1 LVRDWRLKLEIMVII
16 DSFDQS
22 ILSFN
27 DFEVKVTSKSFDLIG
42 KLSSISK
49 KVAIK
54 FIDDEK

>member
-1 LVRDWRLKLEIMVII
+1 MDIHEIMVII

-27 DFEVKVTSKSFDLIG
+27 DIEVKVTSNSFDLIG